1 MRTDFS
7 ENAISAKVHALY
19 GRRIVRSQYEELC
32 RKHTTS
38 EIAAYLKERTHLTE
52 VLNTVQPATVRSD
65 QLESILHK
73 GRYNKYLDLVRVR
86 PHSQNPGIL
95 PQLCTEP
102 GGDPADPAD
111 DPAHQHRAYQ

>member
-73 GRYNKYLDLVRVR
+73 GRYNKYLDLVKYAT
-86 PHSQNPGIL
+86 PKPGNS
-95 PQLCTEP
+95 T
-102 GGDPADPAD
+102 AAM
-111 DPAHQHRAYQ
+111 Y